1 MWNFLEKE
9 KLKDSLK
16 KTAPC
21 SGGQLAFL
29 LHAEQQGEGGP
40 LKSFVPVLDA
50 MGGREE
56 HVAPNL

>member
-1 MWNFLEKE
+1 MFKN
-9 KLKDSLK
+9 